1 MNITEHELAKFRG
14 IVVQIKAA
22 TDVPTKLRLL
32 REASDA
38 LQLAISCLE
47 EPHPNDNRLRMA
59 LFALFDSVK
68 LHDNG
73 WYGLTNR
80 ENFNWSLKTLFT
92 IAGYITEAANDP

>member
-14 IVVQIKAA
+14 IVVQIKCA

-59 LFALFDSVK
+59 LFALWDSVK
-68 LHDNG
+68 LHED
-73 WYGLTNR
+73 WYGVTNR
-80 ENFNWSLKTLFT
+80 ENFNWALKTLFT
-92 IAGYITEAANDP
+92 VAGYITNDP